1 MSESGETVRRD
12 GTRSGPAPPL
22 SVIAK
27 TRIPLSS
34 EPDLTRGPIR
44 YLATGALLLLSAGAL
59 LIALVGISA
68 APALIAVAYVVARL
82 RLVLGR
88 VGEDERWLL
97 YPPLLVGT
105 LILLGVVLCW
115 PLGLAILLGRWSGFV
130 AYYPTLL
137 GPAPASGSFGYWYQ
151 VIASAL
157 MVMGAWWVLLG
168 GRMVRNPVPMKEL
181 LRPFLQRWVPEF
193 GRWLIAGGLVA
204 VIIGAVAL
212 LILTW

>member
-1 MSESGETVRRD
+1 MTAESGIPC
-12 GTRSGPAPPL
+12 SGHL
-22 SVIAK
+22 H
-27 TRIPLSS
+27 RFH
-34 EPDLTRGPIR
+34 EGPIR
-44 YLATGALLLLSAGAL
+44 HLATGALLLLSAGAL

-68 APALIAVAYVVARL
+68 APALISVAYIVARL

-105 LILLGVVLCW
+105 IILLAVVLCW

-130 AYYPTLL
+130 AYYPSLL

-193 GRWLIAGGLVA
+193 GRWLIAGGIVS